1 MNNDPALDYK
11 QLLTDAIHKQIIIL
25 GNTITLTKARA
36 IPGLT
41 ITDDGTVTATSPHP
55 QNDITLFL
63 EQFRDLSAPL
73 VKKTMQPLLNAVTP
87 APNPTQPNAT
97 SENSAPA
104 IKPENKNPELVP
116 KT

>member
-25 GNTITLTKARA
+25 GNTITLTKA
-36 IPGLT
+36 
-41 ITDDGTVTATSPHP
+41 DDGTVTATSPHP